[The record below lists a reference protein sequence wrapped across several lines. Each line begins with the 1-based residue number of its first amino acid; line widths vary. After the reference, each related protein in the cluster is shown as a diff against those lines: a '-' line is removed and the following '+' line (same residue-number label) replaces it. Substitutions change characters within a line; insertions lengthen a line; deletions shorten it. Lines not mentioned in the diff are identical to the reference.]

1 MASVGT
7 TKTDRKL
14 EDKMLAAAGDPM
26 RANVIDKARS
36 FKRSWLELGEA
47 LTTVLEKGSWEG
59 WGYPSFD
66 AYCKKELQITPST
79 AAKLT
84 GSFRFLKSNAP
95 TIIERSHHDAN
106 APVPDVRAVDFVQ
119 RAEERGAAD
128 KGTMAEI
135 RHMAFDEGAR
145 APMLARRFKS
155 VAFPVS
161 EEDNESRVLSQLS
174 SSAKK
179 LAALIAE
186 PNLPIPHELAV
197 EVEELMGKLLEAID
211 AQLN

>member
-14 EDKMLAAAGDPM
+14 EDKMLAVANDPERSLVIA
-26 RANVIDKARS
+26 RART

-47 LTTVLEKGSWEG
+47 LTQVLEKGSWEN
-59 WGYPSFD
+59 WGYGSFD
-66 AYCKKELQITPST
+66 AYCKKELQITPGT

-84 GSFRFLKSNAP
+84 GSFRFLKSSAP
-95 TIIERSHHDAN
+95 AIIERSHDDAQ
-106 APVPDVRAVDFVQ
+106 APIPDVKTVDFVQ

-128 KGTMAEI
+128 ENTMAEI
-135 RHMAFDEGAR
+135 RRMAFDEGER

-161 EEDNESRVLSQLS
+161 EEDSQTRILSQLAN
-174 SSAKK
+174 SAKK
-179 LAALIAE
+179 MAALIAE
-186 PNLPIPHELAV
+186 PNLPIPHGLAV
-197 EVEELMGKLLEAID
+197 EVEELMGKLLQAVEAK
-211 AQLN
+211 LN